1 MTIKTIETEI
11 ILSTGKTFHAV
22 WMFYV
27 CFYSFYFTFRNFIQ
41 HISGFFSLASIKKP
55 PLTVI
60 NKTFSMVALLTK
72 FKNGTQ
78 R

>member
-1 MTIKTIETEI
+1 MVTLNQIITNLILPTDKTKFLVA
-11 ILSTGKTFHAV
+11 ILTLTNL
-22 WMFYV
+22 
-27 CFYSFYFTFRNFIQ
+27 TQ

-55 PLTVI
+55 LLILI